1 MDPLQLVLTALLAVV
16 AIGAVVWPILRPPR
30 PDPANVPAN
39 QELAELTAKR
49 DAALRAVKDLEFDY
63 QTGKVSQEDYVVYER
78 ALKAQ
83 AVTAIQAVDAYQ
95 GYQQDTMAAARA
107 ELDTALEAQIAALR
121 RTPPVPASTP
131 RANGHTATTSAAA
144 VAAAEAGDDGSATFC
159 PQCGQGVHAGDRFCA
174 HCGATLASP
183 AVR

>member
-30 PDPANVPAN
+30 PDLADVPAN

-83 AVTAIQAVDAYQ
+83 AVTAIQAVDTYQ
-95 GYQQDTMAAARA
+95 GHQQDTLAAARA

-121 RTPPVPASTP
+121 RTPPAPTP
-131 RANGHTATTSAAA
+131 RTNGHTATTPAAA

-174 HCGATLASP
+174 HCGTTLASP
-183 AVR
+183 AAR

>member
-30 PDPANVPAN
+30 PDLANVPAN

-78 ALKAQ
+78 TLKAQ
-83 AVTAIQAVDAYQ
+83 AVTAIQAVDTYQ
-95 GYQQDTMAAARA
+95 SHQQDSMAAARA

-121 RTPPVPASTP
+121 RTPRT
-131 RANGHTATTSAAA
+131 NGHTATTPAAA

-174 HCGATLASP
+174 HCGTTLASP
-183 AVR
+183 AAR